1 MELIKQKVHMNH
13 CNSRKEVTT
22 TIDTDYNVPDIKPD
36 ARSIMQEKGNV
47 VIEEMHLRDGE
58 LEIRGALHFTVLYA
72 GEEDVPVCDLAG
84 NTPFYETVKMDCEG
98 VREEEI
104 SIQAS
109 IEDFRADLINS
120 RKLGIRAVIVFSVAA
135 ETIYDGEGA
144 VDVVEEDDV
153 YTKKKTMDITK
164 LLLTKKDTLRVRDEC
179 RLPGTKDTIGRIL
192 YEDVSLNEIE
202 TRCEE
207 DKMIVTGE
215 VGIFVLYL
223 NAEEPAGLGFHECQV
238 PVQGE
243 IPCGG
248 CDETSVLQ
256 VKSHIHSYEMEV
268 KPDED
273 GEDRILD
280 VEVVIAFA
288 ISAYGQEQM
297 ELLTDFYSTSKQCT
311 PVYEMSYFENLLLK
325 NKNKSRVD
333 GKILLDESRQ
343 PLQIWKVNGE
353 ARVDE
358 KRVGKDSVVVEGILD
373 INILYQSSDAQAPLA
388 AAKGM
393 LPFEQEVQIPGVSK
407 DSDIRLDVSVE
418 QISGTLLGENEADI
432 KAVLVL
438 DVLAFE
444 NHEEPIISG
453 VEEQEMDMA
462 ARAKEPGMVGYVVKP
477 GEQLWDIAKQFYTTS
492 DAIAETNQL
501 EEETLTPGQIL
512 LIVKEMEQAG

>member
-144 VDVVEEDDV
+144 VDVVAEDDV

-215 VGIFVLYL
+215 VDIFVLYL
-223 NAEEPAGLGFHECQV
+223 NAEEPAGLGYHECQV

-297 ELLTDFYSTSKQCT
+297 EVLTDFYSTSKRCT
-311 PVYEMSYFENLLLK
+311 PVYE
-325 NKNKSRVD
+325 
-333 GKILLDESRQ
+333 
-343 PLQIWKVNGE
+343 
-353 ARVDE
+353 
-358 KRVGKDSVVVEGILD
+358 
-373 INILYQSSDAQAPLA
+373 ILYQSSDAQAPLA

>member
-1 MELIKQKVHMNH
+1 M
-13 CNSRKEVTT
+13 
-22 TIDTDYNVPDIKPD
+22 
-36 ARSIMQEKGNV
+36 
-47 VIEEMHLRDGE
+47 
-58 LEIRGALHFTVLYA
+58 
-72 GEEDVPVCDLAG
+72 
-84 NTPFYETVKMDCEG
+84 
-98 VREEEI
+98 REEEI
-104 SIQAS
+104 SIEAG

-144 VDVVEEDDV
+144 VDVVAEDDV

-164 LLLTKKDTLRVRDEC
+164 LILTKKDTLRVRDEC

-192 YEDVSLNEIE
+192 YEEASLNELE

-215 VGIFVLYL
+215 ISIFVLYL
-223 NAEEPAGLGFHECQV
+223 NTEEPAGLGYHECQL

-256 VKSHIHSYEMEV
+256 VRAHIHSYEMEV
-268 KPDED
+268 KADED

-280 VEVVIAFA
+280 VEAVIAFH
-288 ISAYGQEQM
+288 ICAYGQEQM
-297 ELLTDFYSTSKQCT
+297 ELLTDFYSTSKVCK
-311 PVYEMSYFENLLLK
+311 PVCEMSYFENLLM
-325 NKNKSRVD
+325 KNKSRSRID
-333 GKILLDESRQ
+333 GKILLDESKQ
-343 PLQIWKVNGE
+343 PLQIWKVSGE

-358 KRVGKDSVVVEGILD
+358 KRVGRDSVVVEGVLD

-407 DSDIRLDVSVE
+407 DSDIRLEVGVE
-418 QISGTLLGENEADI
+418 QIGGTLLSETEADI

-453 VEEQEMDMA
+453 VEEEEINLA
-462 ARAKEPGMVGYVVKP
+462 ERAKEPGMVGYVVKP
-477 GEQLWDIAKQFYTTS
+477 GEELWDIAKRFFTTS
-492 DAIAETNQL
+492 EAIAETNQL
-501 EEETLTPGQIL
+501 EEETLAPGQIL
-512 LIVKEMEQAG
+512 LIVKEMGQAG

>member
-1 MELIKQKVHMNH
+1 
-13 CNSRKEVTT
+13 
-22 TIDTDYNVPDIKPD
+22 VPDIKPD

-47 VIEEMHLRDGE
+47 VIEEMHMHEGE
-58 LEIRGALHFTVLYA
+58 LEIRGALYFTVLYA
-72 GEEDVPVCDLAG
+72 GEDEIPVCDLAG
-84 NTPFYETVKMDCEG
+84 NTPFFETVKMDCEG

-104 SIQAS
+104 SIQAN

-144 VDVVEEDDV
+144 VDIVEENDV
-153 YTKKKTMDITK
+153 FTKKKTMDVTK
-164 LLLTKKDTLRVRDEC
+164 LILAKKDTLRVRDEC

-192 YEDVSLNEIE
+192 YDDVTLDELD

-215 VGIFVLYL
+215 IGVFVLYL
-223 NAEEPAGLGFHECQV
+223 NTEEPAGLGYHECHV

-256 VKSHIHSYEMEV
+256 VRSHIHSYEMEV
-268 KPDED
+268 KQDED

-280 VEVVIAFA
+280 VEAVIAFS
-288 ISAYGQEQM
+288 ISAYGQEQL
-297 ELLTDFYSTSKQCT
+297 ELLTDFYSTSKVCK
-311 PVYEMSYFENLLLK
+311 PIYEMSYFENLLLK
-325 NKNKSRVD
+325 NKSKSRVD
-333 GKILLDESRQ
+333 GKILLDEGKQ
-343 PLQIWKVNGE
+343 PLQIWKVSGE
-353 ARVDE
+353 ARVDD
-358 KRVGKDSVVVEGILD
+358 KRIGKDSVVVEGILD
-373 INILYQSSDAQAPLA
+373 INILYQSSDVQTPLA
-388 AAKGM
+388 ASKGM
-393 LPFEQEVQIPGVSK
+393 LPFEQEVQIPGVGK
-407 DSDIRLDVSVE
+407 DSDIRLEVSVE

-453 VEEQEMDMA
+453 VEEQEMDLA
-462 ARAKEPGMVGYVVKP
+462 TRAKEPGMVGYVVKP
-477 GEQLWDIAKQFYTTS
+477 GEELWDVAKKFYTTKE
-492 DAIAETNQL
+492 AIVEINQL
-501 EEETLTPGQIL
+501 EEETLMPGQIVL
-512 LIVKEMEQAG
+512 VMKEMGQAG